1 MTKTNPDITSGLTW
15 LEKLLNLYKKY
26 GMFSILK
33 SLLILILLSITL
45 RICYNPTFIFEKYT
59 EYMMQKHNKEELYK
73 RAEYDQQV
81 KNLLPIYLYKYHAD
95 RVWIVQYHN
104 RIMDWQHG
112 TMRIELCGPKIKSI
126 KNQYNNFNLTWID
139 LPYYL
144 IENEFFNY
152 LRENEFFIG
161 DLNQL
166 NSIDPTLVTQ
176 FDKNN
181 VKYIAFVII
190 RDQSEYPIGTFG
202 ISWKD
207 IPQNIDSLKPKIY
220 NYLIDDRANIR
231 PLIQVNSIKY

>member
-59 EYMMQKHNKEELYK
+59 EYITQKHNKELYK

-95 RVWIVQYHN
+95 RVWIIQYHN
-104 RIMDWQHG
+104 GIMDWQHG
-112 TMRIELCGPKIKSI
+112 TMRFELCGPEIKSI
-126 KNQYNNFNLTWID
+126 KNQYNNFNLTWIN
-139 LPYYL
+139 LPY
-144 IENEFFNY
+144 Y

-181 VKYIAFVII
+181 VKYVACTII
-190 RDQSEYPIGTFG
+190 RDQSEYPIGVFG

-207 IPQNIDSLKPKIY
+207 IPQNIDSLKPKIR
-220 NYLIDDRANIR
+220 NFLIDDRANIR
-231 PLIQVNSIKY
+231 PLIQVNSIKH